1 MKANTRSNSSRERI
15 LSTAESIIL
24 QRGFAGTTI
33 DEILDKACITKGGF
47 FYHFSGKKELAR
59 ALVDRYLEN
68 DSVMFAELSDRA
80 DQLSEDPLQRT
91 LIFLN
96 LLTETVAGMTEIHP
110 GCLVAAFTY
119 ETQQFDDDIRRR
131 IEQGMLQWRE
141 LIAKRL
147 RQIMQNYEAR
157 VEVDV
162 DVLADM
168 FSSSLEGG
176 IILAR
181 VLNSNQALVDQMQA
195 YRTHL
200 RLLFDN
206 V

>member
-1 MKANTRSNSSRERI
+1 
-15 LSTAESIIL
+15 
-24 QRGFAGTTI
+24 
-33 DEILDKACITKGGF
+33 
-47 FYHFSGKKELAR
+47 
-59 ALVDRYLEN
+59 
-68 DSVMFAELSDRA
+68 
-80 DQLSEDPLQRT
+80 
-91 LIFLN
+91 
-96 LLTETVAGMTEIHP
+96 MTEIHP

-162 DVLADM
+162 AVLADM

>member
-1 MKANTRSNSSRERI
+1 MPARR
-15 LSTAESIIL
+15 
-24 QRGFAGTTI
+24 I

-68 DSVMFAELSDRA
+68 DSVMFAELLRQGRSSSA
-80 DQLSEDPLQRT
+80 KTPYSGL

-110 GCLVAAFTY
+110 GCLVAAFAY